1 MYQPTGDEVSY
12 IEAYKKMRRGIL
24 YMLLALPLLLIL
36 LVLVIPSIIAV
47 IQFIE
52 PIILPEVP
60 GRTPESEMLL
70 ESVIVLIILVIALL
84 VPVVLY
90 LLGLWGNFLPGVRRL
105 GELNVEF
112 RTASRLVHL
121 GFFWGVL
128 LVIIGVLIALI
139 PALIPI
145 GPPILI
151 IGAILVIAIV
161 GAILVLI
168 GYIGL
173 IILGFKLHNYERDGL
188 YLAAAITFIIGIVLQ
203 VLQLIGLILLYV
215 ALGHSI
221 KRREALAQAPPSA
234 PPTPV

>member
-1 MYQPTGDEVSY
+1 VVDQVYQPVADEVSY
-12 IEAYKKMRRGIL
+12 IEAYKKMRRGVL
-24 YMLLALPLLLIL
+24 YMLVAPLLLLIIGSIL
-36 LVLVIPSIIAV
+36 LVTFSLDVIRFRGPVIP
-47 IQFIE
+47 
-52 PIILPEVP
+52 PEVP
-60 GRTPESEMLL
+60 GRMPGDEKLVEN
-70 ESVIVLIILVIALL
+70 VIALIILVIALL

-90 LLGLWGNFLPGVRRL
+90 LLGLWGNFIPGVRRL

-128 LVIIGVLIALI
+128 LVIIGVLTAPILI
-139 PALIPI
+139 
-145 GPPILI
+145 GFPILI
-151 IGAILVIAIV
+151 I

-173 IILGFKLHNYERDGL
+173 IILGFKLHDYERDGL
-188 YLAAAITFIIGIVLQ
+188 YLAAAITFIIGIVLP
-203 VLQLIGLILLYV
+203 VLQIIGLILLYV

-221 KRREALAQAPPSA
+221 KRREALAQTPPSA

>member
-12 IEAYKKMRRGIL
+12 IEAYKKMRRGVL
-24 YMLLALPLLLIL
+24 YMLLALLLLLIIGSIL
-36 LVLVIPSIIAV
+36 LVVVFSIAV
-47 IQFIE
+47 IQFRGPVI
-52 PIILPEVP
+52 PPEVP
-60 GRTPESEMLL
+60 GRMPGGERLL
-70 ESVIVLIILVIALL
+70 ENVIVLIILVIALL

-90 LLGLWGNFLPGVRRL
+90 LLGLWGNFVPGVRRL

-128 LVIIGVLIALI
+128 LVIIGVLTAPILI
-139 PALIPI
+139 GI
-145 GPPILI
+145 PILI
-151 IGAILVIAIV
+151 IGV
-161 GAILVLI
+161 ILVLI

-173 IILGFKLHNYERDGL
+173 IILGFKLHDYERDGL

-221 KRREALAQAPPSA
+221 KRREALAQTPPSA